1 MAIPQSHSWLHGV
14 QFFHLATCSK
24 LSKLSNCGL
33 AGHHGF
39 SAAFPWNIS
48 WEGCR
53 DGVLHRLTVFNGT
66 RFSRSLCYGTKPAS
80 SVRSIKRTVKWE
92 SIPNQCDFEFQFLI
106 QFWLDFCFQF
116 CLTLYAGSGLT
127 EEDGTSRMSLFAQGF
142 KECLVSETMRGS
154 GNLLL
159 CRFASNSRT
168 IICQSNRWWQL
179 ATEGRSRQK
188 AVKKSKRYTD
198 LLHSVELV

>member
-14 QFFHLATCSK
+14 QFFYLATCSK

-66 RFSRSLCYGTKPAS
+66 RFSRSLCYRTKPAS
-80 SVRSIKRTVKWE
+80 SVRSMKKTVKWE
-92 SIPNQCDFEFQFLI
+92 SISNQCDFEFQFLI

-142 KECLVSETMRGS
+142 KECLVSATMRRS
-154 GNLLL
+154 GNLL
-159 CRFASNSRT
+159 FAVLHRIPGLLFVKAIAGGS
-168 IICQSNRWWQL
+168 WQL
-179 ATEGRSRQK
+179 RAGLDKKQWRSRKGILICYIQ
-188 AVKKSKRYTD
+188 
-198 LLHSVELV
+198 